1 MLVIAFFVVIIDKT
15 GFLLTGDIEDIIY
28 VKEAGEET
36 TVKPKKQKSKEEPVE
51 EPKGTEQPRKQPK
64 QAKPKAKPAP
74 TSSVLTEST
83 ESVLQPNITAVTQ
96 NNSSSSLQSEV
107 LIEPSLDLD
116 YDDLSSFASE
126 LLKEVKGG

>member
-15 GFLLTGDIEDIIY
+15 GFLLTEDIEDIIY

-51 EPKGTEQPRKQPK
+51 EPKETEQPRKQPK

-74 TSSVLTEST
+74 TSSVLTENT

-96 NNSSSSLQSEV
+96 NNSSSLQSEV

-126 LLKEVKGG
+126 LLKEVKEG